1 MMLFHINVL
10 NRTPAERIRT
20 WPYFHKQMFCS
31 ENQFGNHDGT
41 KSVLPKKYEQQ
52 HPMII
57 HYFRIAFRNIRQ
69 QPLFFGVNI
78 FGLAIGLAACII
90 ISHYINFHSSFDTY
104 QEHSARTY
112 RLNYARTTDTGD
124 YIRFASATP
133 IIGGMLKES
142 VPQIEL
148 LGLAYKA
155 ENIFLYNDNYSHDQG
170 FYWGET
176 AMIELL
182 GLEIIKGSPHEALDR
197 ADQIV
202 ISESLAKNY
211 FRDEDPIGQRLYL
224 NQETNYIVSAVFRD
238 VPANSHFPLQAFISF
253 EVMREALPNVFT
265 QGHFMSGFYNY
276 LKLQEGANPVDVQ
289 ATIDDIIESGYHQQ
303 MQQNR
308 FTMHIELQPL
318 TDIHLH
324 SNYHHELQTNGNHT
338 AIRMLGIISWFILII
353 AWANYFNLSSIQ
365 MLRRMKE
372 TAVRQV
378 NGASHTQIRIMLVC
392 ESALINFFA
401 LLLALLFIEF
411 TGPFFAEFTNIPTI
425 SPLWQHQWIF
435 PLVGIVYVIGT
446 LSALLYSIT
455 IFKSKNLG
463 DVMKGIKFSP
473 KGKAYIRKLML
484 TTQFALALGLIL
496 SSITIFRQYFHI
508 QNQDTGFRTEDIL
521 VLKVPTL
528 SDSLSMIAYHS
539 FRNELESM
547 PAVARTGFSNYVP
560 GFPVDHNIG
569 GLRLEGQEME
579 DAKNFRL
586 QYTESSYFDVYDI
599 ELIAGE
605 MFSGRYSSDS
615 SKVILNESAVRSFN
629 LESPDEAIG
638 KRIFRGPFT
647 FHILGIVADMHQV
660 SPKNLMEP
668 LIYMAPSSYNG
679 YVSLQINDESF
690 TGDLMMQIQEAF
702 NNFFPHIP
710 FNYFWQE
717 ENYRATNDEERKF
730 GMVFGMF
737 SGLALV
743 ITLLGILGVAAYTAR
758 QREKEIAIRKTLGG
772 SHANIFMMLFRNYF
786 VRLVIAALVVFPLS
800 WLWLDNWL
808 NQFATRINISPA
820 AMLLSFILVLITTL
834 ITVWWQTLKPLRS
847 NPADTLRSE

>member
-1 MMLFHINVL
+1 MLF
-10 NRTPAERIRT
+10 
-20 WPYFHKQMFCS
+20 K
-31 ENQFGNHDGT
+31 G
-41 KSVLPKKYEQQ
+41 KYEP
-52 HPMII
+52 HEIMTL
-57 HYFRIAFRNIRQ
+57 YNLRIAFRNIRN

-78 FGLAIGLAACII
+78 FGLAIGIAACII

-112 RLNYARTTDTGD
+112 RLNYARTTDTGE

-133 IIGGMLKES
+133 IIGGLLKENI
-142 VPQIEL
+142 PQIEL

-182 GLEIIKGSPHEALDR
+182 GLEILKGSPYEALDR

-202 ISESLAKNY
+202 ISESLANNY
-211 FRDEDPIGQRLYL
+211 FRDEDPIDQRLYL
-224 NQETNYIVSAVFRD
+224 NQETSYIVSAVFRD
-238 VPANSHFPLQAFISF
+238 VPANSHFPLQAFISL
-253 EVMREALPNVFT
+253 EVMRELVPNAFT

-276 LKLQEGANPVDVQ
+276 LRLQEGTRLADVQ
-289 ATIDDIIESGYHQQ
+289 NSIDEIIESHYHQQ

-308 FTMHIELQPL
+308 FKMHIDLQAIA
-318 TDIHLH
+318 DIHLH
-324 SNYHHELQTNGNHT
+324 SNYHHELQTNGNFT

-372 TAVRQV
+372 AAVRQV
-378 NGASHTQIRIMLVC
+378 HGATHTQIRIMFIC
-392 ESALINFFA
+392 ESAIINLFA
-401 LLLALLFIEF
+401 LFLALVLIEI
-411 TGPFFAEFTNIPTI
+411 TGPFFAGFTNIPSI
-425 SPLWQHQWIF
+425 APFWLNEWIF
-435 PLVGIVYVIGT
+435 PLIGIIYVIGT

-455 IFKSKNLG
+455 IFQGKNIG

-473 KGKAYIRKLML
+473 KGKGYMRKLML

-496 SSITIFRQYFHI
+496 SSITIFRQYLHI
-508 QNQDTGFRTEDIL
+508 ENQDTGFRTEDIL

-528 SDSLSMIAYHS
+528 SDSLSMTAYHS

-547 PAVARTGFSNYVP
+547 PAVVRTGFSNYVP

-569 GLRLEGQEME
+569 GLRLQGQEME

-599 ELIAGE
+599 KLIAGE
-605 MFSGRYSSDS
+605 MFSGIYSSDS
-615 SKVILNESAVRSFN
+615 AKVILNETSVKSFN
-629 LESPDEAIG
+629 LESADQAIG
-638 KRIFRGPFT
+638 KRIFRGPHT
-647 FHILGIVADMHQV
+647 FHILGVVSDMHQV

-668 LIYMAPSSYNG
+668 LIYMAPSSFNG
-679 YVSLQINDESF
+679 YVSLQVHNQNIKGYF
-690 TGDLMMQIQEAF
+690 IMQVQEAF
-702 NNFFPHIP
+702 KNFFPHIP

-717 ENYRATNDEERKF
+717 EHYRAANDEERKF
-730 GMVFGMF
+730 GMVFMMF
-737 SGLALV
+737 SGLALI

-772 SHANIFMMLFRNYF
+772 SQAMIFMMLFRNYLSL
-786 VRLVIAALVVFPLS
+786 LVIAALVVFPLT
-800 WLWLDNWL
+800 WLWLDKWL
-808 NQFATRINISPA
+808 SQFATRISISPA
-820 AMLLSFILVLITTL
+820 AFLLSFILVLITTL
-834 ITVWWQTLKPLRS
+834 ITVWWQALKPLHS
-847 NPADTLRSE
+847 NPAITLRSE